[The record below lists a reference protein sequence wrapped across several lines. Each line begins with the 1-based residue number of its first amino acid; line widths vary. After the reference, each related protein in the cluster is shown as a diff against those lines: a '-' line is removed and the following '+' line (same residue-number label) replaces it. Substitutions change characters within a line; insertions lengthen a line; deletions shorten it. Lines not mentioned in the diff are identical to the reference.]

1 MTIEVVDRTFVDAL
15 LRDIVRPTADQ
26 LMESRFFTDLRAGT
40 LTTRRLQGFSLQHT
54 WHNRAIL
61 KGFALQA
68 IKASDDD
75 TAFMG
80 TLRGIEEELTH
91 PDLCKKFGVA
101 IGLTEED
108 FATELPLLEVLAFTG
123 VSVATSLV
131 IKSAAAR
138 RSGGMCSEMLVQR
151 YSAELAE
158 YLPKAPY
165 DIPADAMEFFTV
177 HAVVDI
183 DHSERAAEAVAR
195 LATTDQVR
203 DEVRTFVGYKARL
216 KLAKWDAIYDAYA

>member
-1 MTIEVVDRTFVDAL
+1 
-15 LRDIVRPTADQ
+15 
-26 LMESRFFTDLRAGT
+26 
-40 LTTRRLQGFSLQHT
+40 
-54 WHNRAIL
+54 
-61 KGFALQA
+61 
-68 IKASDDD
+68 
-75 TAFMG
+75 
-80 TLRGIEEELTH
+80 
-91 PDLCKKFGVA
+91 
-101 IGLTEED
+101 
-108 FATELPLLEVLAFTG
+108 
-123 VSVATSLV
+123 
-131 IKSAAAR
+131 
-138 RSGGMCSEMLVQR
+138 MCSEMLVQR